1 MSALSLEHYAGIVF
15 FLLVLLAIASSNLRS
30 LRRLE
35 DYQRPTCLPAVSILV
50 PARREEANIG
60 PCLRSLLAQDYP
72 EFEVLALYDDDD
84 PGDGTGVLLQALARE
99 DPRLKVIPG
108 RPLPPD
114 WLGKHWA
121 CQQLA
126 EAARGELLLFT
137 DADTRHHPLALRDA
151 VAALQA
157 EEADLLSAL
166 PGEELGSWAE
176 RLIVPLIPWSILSF
190 LPLGLAYRLPIPALS
205 AANGQF
211 MLFRRQ
217 AYRAIGGHGAVR
229 GDVAD
234 DLALARRIKAQ
245 GLRWRLADGQ
255 GRVSC
260 RMYRDFH
267 QVFEGFSKNLFAAFG
282 YRLIPFILVWLWL
295 GIVFLQPPIVLGFTL
310 VGRGPAAA
318 LYLGFAGGAVGCA
331 LLLWELVLWRFR
343 LPLYLALL
351 YPFTMALAITIAGSS
366 LILTLAGRTTWKGR
380 RLIRQRLRWI

>member
-1 MSALSLEHYAGIVF
+1 MSALSLEHYAGLVF
-15 FLLVLLAIASSNLRS
+15 FLVMLLATALTNLRL
-30 LRRLE
+30 LRRL
-35 DYQRPTCLPAVSILV
+35 DSYPRASRLPPVSILV
-50 PARREEANIG
+50 PARREEGNIE
-60 PCLRSLLAQDYP
+60 PCLRSLLAQDYHS
-72 EFEVLALYDDDD
+72 FEVLALYEDD
-84 PGDGTGVLLQALARE
+84 PGDGTGSLVQALAGE
-99 DPRLKVIPG
+99 DPRLRVLHG

-126 EAARGELLLFT
+126 EAATGELLLFT

-166 PGEELGSWAE
+166 PRQELGSWAE

-211 MLFRRQ
+211 MLFRAE

-245 GLRWRLADGQ
+245 GFRWRFADGQ
-255 GRVSC
+255 ERVSC
-260 RMYRDFH
+260 RMYRNFH

-282 YRLIPFILVWLWL
+282 YRLIPFVLVWLWL

-351 YPFTMALAITIAGSS
+351 YPFTMALALTIAGSS